1 MLLKYH
7 LTIRKKEPQTAIV
20 YEIDYTKKK
29 KKNQK
34 NIMESKQK
42 EVEQSQNHSVMK
54 EDCYVVQEARM
65 LISSFLSFWSHM
77 TLYLCW
83 HFLCLSVHRADFT
96 AFTWSF
102 IAALK
107 SAPSLDNLPCLVS
120 IHNFYIPRGRNM
132 VIPAYAM
139 YTLKV

>member
-7 LTIRKKEPQTAIV
+7 LTIRKKEPQTAVV

-54 EDCYVVQEARM
+54 DCYVVQEARM

-107 SAPSLDNLPCLVS
+107 SAPSLNNLPCLVS

-132 VIPAYAM
+132 VIPVYAM